1 MRTKI
6 GCFSLWVAISIYG
19 SVASA
24 QGTPNMQVQLN
35 PSPSSAIVLAAATP
49 ALLPDF
55 PSSVVAQF
63 HPSTFLLTDQDPSGR
78 AIVALAV
85 QWVYTDNSGHQGED
99 SLRSDKYLRQTPNVL
114 LPPSASLLVAP
125 GVFLQKALALGPHIG
140 SPLQA
145 LDGHGSSWAATASK
159 ITITVDCVI
168 FEDGEVVGPN
178 NSHLDLEIQSRKI
191 AAGKLAKQVRSVQS
205 AGGDP
210 TPVLK
215 QLAATSSDS
224 DFVILWTSILASRLL
239 NAPVL
244 NTQLAALE
252 NMPALPN
259 FFTK

>member
-1 MRTKI
+1 MRTTVS
-6 GCFSLWVAISIYG
+6 CFSLWVAVSIYG
-19 SVASA
+19 NVANA

-35 PSPSSAIVLAAATP
+35 PSPSSAIVLALATP
-49 ALLPDF
+49 ALVPEF

-63 HPSTFLLTDQDPSGR
+63 HPSTFLLTDQDQSGR

-85 QWVYTDNSGHQGED
+85 QWVYTDQSGRQGQD

-114 LPPSASLLVAP
+114 LSPRASLLVAP
-125 GVFLQKALALGPHIG
+125 EVFLQKTLAQVPHIG
-140 SPLQA
+140 TTLQA
-145 LDGHGSSWAATASK
+145 LDGRGASWAATASK

-178 NSHLDLEIQSRKI
+178 NSQLDLEIQSRRI
-191 AAGKLAKQVRSVQS
+191 AAGKLTQQVRNVQA

-210 TPVLK
+210 TSMLK

-224 DFVILWTSILASRLL
+224 DFVILWTSILANRLL
-239 NAPVL
+239 KAPVF

-252 NMPALPN
+252 NMPVLPN